1 MNDYGVVTENSS
13 ISITDGESQNLSGSY
28 DAHDEHSGDISANDT
43 DNDASPT
50 HTITAIRTGSSEG
63 SGTSGSLGSAL
74 DGTYGQ
80 LTLNANGSYTYAAN
94 KAAAD
99 ALDAGDTAYDYFNY
113 TVSDGTDTDTGV
125 IRITILGINDTPV
138 AQNDEGVIVEAGTL
152 TVANGANANETDDSG
167 STFNASGE
175 HTGDIIHTSSS
186 SHQDTDADA
195 SASLTVSAVQV
206 GRESSALRSSQFAAT
221 YNSLHML
228 GSGMGAH
235 DIEFN
240 SDGTKMFIASYSRD
254 TVREY
259 ALSTAFDLTTMLS
272 LIHI

>member
-125 IRITILGINDTPV
+125 IRITILGINDAPV
-138 AQNDEGVIVEAGTL
+138 CL
-152 TVANGANANETDDSG
+152 LY
-167 STFNASGE
+167 
-175 HTGDIIHTSSS
+175 TSPSP
-186 SHQDTDADA
+186 
-195 SASLTVSAVQV
+195 
-206 GRESSALRSSQFAAT
+206 
-221 YNSLHML
+221 
-228 GSGMGAH
+228 
-235 DIEFN
+235 
-240 SDGTKMFIASYSRD
+240 RD
-254 TVREY
+254 CQ
-259 ALSTAFDLTTMLS
+259 
-272 LIHI
+272 